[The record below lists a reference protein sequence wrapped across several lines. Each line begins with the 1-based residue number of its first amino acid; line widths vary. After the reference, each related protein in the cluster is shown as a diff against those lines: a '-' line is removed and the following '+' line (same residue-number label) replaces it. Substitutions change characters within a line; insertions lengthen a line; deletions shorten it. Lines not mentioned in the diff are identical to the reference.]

1 MLQEY
6 THKCAIAWWGTN
18 QNTDFHLQNFVFKNN
33 TQFSILNK
41 CIYFF
46 WLFFFSQHH
55 HCVTNNS
62 KTLQKARNN
71 LNYLL
76 KLRQYYS
83 VKTGLLEVN
92 VLENKR

>member
-41 CIYFF
+41 FIYFF
-46 WLFFFSQHH
+46 WLFFSLNTITVSPTTPKHSKKLVIIWIIFSNWDSIT
-55 HCVTNNS
+55 VW
-62 KTLQKARNN
+62 
-71 LNYLL
+71 
-76 KLRQYYS
+76 
-83 VKTGLLEVN
+83 
-92 VLENKR
+92 KRDC